1 MIKTFSCFYNC
12 ETLTG
17 DTTEKK
23 KSKKKKNL
31 FVTDM
36 FDDGFDTEEEES
48 QETLTQISSGSSGNT
63 SNLISMLTSLL
74 DSTVSENK
82 VSIFLISIW
91 LLD

>member
-1 MIKTFSCFYNC
+1 
-12 ETLTG
+12 
-17 DTTEKK
+17 
-23 KSKKKKNL
+23 
-31 FVTDM
+31 M